1 MATLDV
7 GIAVE
12 QAQGGD
18 AHEESRVV
26 EQPAD
31 SGRPWA
37 RWELLAYA
45 ALVLAALSLRLW
57 DLGAQA
63 VHHDESLHA
72 VYSWYLSEGR
82 GYSHN
87 PLMHGPFQFI
97 GTSLLYRI
105 FGDGDAVARVLPA
118 LFGTALVGLPMLFR
132 SYLGRIGAL
141 ATSLLL
147 AFSPTM
153 LYFSRFARN
162 DIYIAVWT
170 LALVAFMW
178 RYMDS
183 RKPRYLVFAA
193 IVFAFLF
200 STKETSYLLV
210 AILGSYLVLLAAK
223 DVFPWLAARRALRNF
238 SPAGEFLVLMG
249 TLTLPLSGAATS
261 IFQGRLGL
269 TLANGDPNVAAVG
282 IPLGTG
288 LYVAFVLTVL
298 LLLAAV
304 VVGLRWRPKL
314 WLLCFGAFAIVWV
327 LLYTTFFSNIL
338 GIGSGMWQSLGYWVQ
353 QHEVCRGC
361 QPWYYYFVIG
371 LNYEFLP
378 LLLAVPAMV
387 YYGLKG
393 DRFSRFLVYWAALN
407 FIAYTLAG
415 EKMPW
420 LLVEVAL
427 PFILLAGKLLGE
439 LLARQPF
446 VSPRVAIAEE
456 GATEPVGESN
466 PGEAAAAEVAVTTEG
481 PRLKVHWV
489 ALGFAGMVL
498 LTLAVSGR
506 TLSRVLEPGVSLGTW
521 PNWGLLL
528 LIPALVYACLYL
540 LSLIRR
546 GQRLTL
552 VVLVL
557 AGAMFAL
564 SVSGAFRLA
573 YQNNDVPVEMLV
585 YTQTSPDIPV
595 VLADIR
601 RLSEETGKGAELRIT
616 VDSTDGFS
624 WPWAWYLRDYRLV
637 GYPCLSNDSGC
648 TGLKEAPESDVV
660 LLAARNQSSAS
671 TYLKDYG
678 SPVRYKHRWWFPESY
693 RGLSPGTI
701 GGSVLERE
709 PWRRVVDYFLF
720 RDFPETRLGSVDAF
734 AYFPKDFTPTALQ

>member
-12 QAQGGD
+12 QARGGD
-18 AHEESRVV
+18 ALDERRVV
-26 EQPAD
+26 EQPTD
-31 SGRPWA
+31 SGMPWI
-37 RWELLAYA
+37 RWELLAFA
-45 ALVLAALSLRLW
+45 ALLLVALGLRLW

-63 VHHDESLHA
+63 IHHDESLHA

-87 PLMHGPFQFI
+87 PLMHGPFQFM

-147 AFSPTM
+147 VFSPTM

-162 DIYIAVWT
+162 DIYVAVWT

-200 STKETSYLLV
+200 STKETAYLLV

-223 DVFPWLAARRALRNF
+223 DVFPWFVGRRSLRNF
-238 SPAGEFLVLMG
+238 SPAGEYLILMG
-249 TLTLPLSGAATS
+249 TLTLPLSGAAIG
-261 IFQGRLGL
+261 IFQGRLGFTL
-269 TLANGDPNVAAVG
+269 TNGDPNVAAVG
-282 IPLGTG
+282 IPLGPG

-298 LLLAAV
+298 LMLAAA

-314 WLLCFGAFAIVWV
+314 WLVCFGAFAIVWV
-327 LLYTTFFSNIL
+327 LLYTTLFGNIL

-353 QHEVCRGC
+353 QQEVCRGC

-387 YYGLKG
+387 YYGLRG
-393 DRFSRFLVYWAALN
+393 DRFSRFLVYWATLT
-407 FIAYTLAG
+407 FIFYTLAG

-420 LLVEVAL
+420 LLVEVSL

-439 LLARQPF
+439 LLSRQPF
-446 VSPRVAIAEE
+446 VRPRVTKAEG
-456 GATEPVGESN
+456 GAMEPVGEGDA
-466 PGEAAAAEVAVTTEG
+466 GETAEVAVATEG
-481 PRLKVHWV
+481 PRLKVQWV
-489 ALGFAGMVL
+489 AFGFAGMVL
-498 LTLAVSGR
+498 LTLALSGR
-506 TLSRVLEPGVSLGTW
+506 TLSRFLEADVSLGTW
-521 PNWGLLL
+521 PNWALLL
-528 LIPALVYACLYL
+528 LIPSLVGACLYL
-540 LSLIRR
+540 LSHIGK

-564 SVSGAFRLA
+564 SVTGAFRLS
-573 YQNNDVPVEMLV
+573 YKNNDVPVEMLV

-595 VLADIR
+595 ILADIQ
-601 RLSEETGKGAELRIT
+601 RLARETGKGAELRIT

-624 WPWAWYLRDYRLV
+624 WPWAWYLRDFRLV
-637 GYPCLSNDSGC
+637 GYNCLSNDSGC
-648 TGLKEAPESDVV
+648 TGLKEAPDADVV
-660 LLAARNQSSAS
+660 LLAKRNQSSAS
-671 TYLKDYG
+671 TYLSEYG
-678 SPVRYKHRWWFPESY
+678 SPVLYKHRWWFPESY
-693 RGLSPGTI
+693 RDLDPGTI
-701 GGSVLERE
+701 GGSIQERE
-709 PWRRVVDYFLF
+709 SWRRVVDYFLF

-734 AYFPKDFTPTALQ
+734 AYFPKDFKPTAIQ